1 MKTISTITCLYV
13 SCMFLY
19 AQDKKTSVKTTN
31 EINNWTI
38 EANIGQGKG
47 VNPYSTGYYSS
58 NPNSFFGSIQANDF
72 SLGFRYM
79 INQKFGVKTAL
90 TYQNFKNIKDNGSL
104 PFEMKLMGV
113 SFQGVANLRKIFD
126 LEESFK
132 RVGLFV
138 HGGIKI
144 DQMESKT
151 KNNAGSL
158 VDHNYGEKEF
168 NGGLIFG
175 ITPQFKLSDKLSFN
189 LDVSIQSN
197 YRQHLNWDGS
207 NSESN
212 NNLKGQIVTSS
223 VGLSYSLGKQKNGDW
238 SDSKLENNELL
249 KMNKRLADI
258 ETLMNDTD
266 KDGVPDY
273 LDAQN
278 NSITGVAVDTKGR
291 MVDFNNN
298 SIPDE
303 LEKHLSTNYFS
314 KSESKETTNTDN
326 IIIAKLINEGYITA
340 YFDFNKTQP
349 TNESSEG
356 IDFMLTFLRNYKNSS
371 IDIIGHADE
380 VGNSEKNHKL
390 ANSRALNVKNTLIKA
405 GISPDRLNIISQGE
419 DSSVDINSE
428 NARRLVRK
436 VTFKV
441 K

>member
-1 MKTISTITCLYV
+1 
-13 SCMFLY
+13 
-19 AQDKKTSVKTTN
+19 
-31 EINNWTI
+31 
-38 EANIGQGKG
+38 
-47 VNPYSTGYYSS
+47 
-58 NPNSFFGSIQANDF
+58 
-72 SLGFRYM
+72 M
-79 INQKFGVKTAL
+79 INQKFGVKTSL
-90 TYQNFKNIKDNGSL
+90 TYQNFKNIKNNGSL
-104 PFEMKLMGV
+104 PFEMKLMGF
-113 SFQGVANLRKIFD
+113 SFQGVANLRKVFE
-126 LEESFK
+126 LEDSFK
-132 RVGLFV
+132 RIGLFV

-144 DQMESKT
+144 DQMQSKT
-151 KNNAGSL
+151 ENNPASL
-158 VDHNYGEKEF
+158 VDHNYGIKEY

-175 ITPQFKLSDKLSFN
+175 LTPQIKITDKLSFN

-197 YRQHLNWDGS
+197 YRQHFNWDGS
-207 NSESN
+207 YGTTS

-223 VGLSYSLGKQKNGDW
+223 IGLSYSLGKHQNGDW
-238 SDSKLENNELL
+238 SNSNIANSELL
-249 KMNKRLADI
+249 EMKKRLSDI

-273 LDAQN
+273 LDAEN

-291 MVDFNNN
+291 MIDMNTNGV
-298 SIPDE
+298 PDE
-303 LEKHLSTNYFS
+303 LEKHLTNNYFS
-314 KSESKETTNTDN
+314 KTETKETTNTDN

-380 VGNSEKNHKL
+380 VGNSERNQKL
-390 ANSRALNVKNTLIKA
+390 ANSRALNVKNTLMKA
-405 GISPDRLNIISQGE
+405 GISSDRLNIISQGE

>member
-1 MKTISTITCLYV
+1 MKTISTIIFFFV
-13 SCMFLY
+13 SCIVLH
-19 AQDKKTSVKTTN
+19 AQDKKSNVKSTN
-31 EINNWTI
+31 ETNNWTI
-38 EANIGQGKG
+38 EANVGHGKG
-47 VNPYSTGYYSS
+47 VNPYSIGYYSS

-104 PFEMKLMGV
+104 PFEMKLMGI

-132 RVGLFV
+132 KIGLFV

-151 KNNAGSL
+151 KNNAASL

-197 YRQHLNWDGS
+197 YRQHFNWDGS
-207 NSESN
+207 NSETN

-223 VGLSYSLGKQKNGDW
+223 VGLSYSLGKNKNGDW
-238 SDSKLENNELL
+238 SDSKLENDELL
-249 KMNKRLADI
+249 EMNKRIAEI

-291 MVDFNNN
+291 MVDLNNN

-303 LEKHLSTNYFS
+303 LEKHLSNNYFS

-356 IDFMLTFLRNYKNSS
+356 IDFILTFMRNYKNSS

-380 VGNSEKNHKL
+380 IGNTEKNNKL
-390 ANSRALNVKNTLIKA
+390 ANSRALNVKNTLINA
-405 GISPDRLNIISQGE
+405 GISSDRLNIISQGE
-419 DSSVDINSE
+419 DSSVDITSE
-428 NARRLVRK
+428 NARRLVRR

>member
-1 MKTISTITCLYV
+1 MKTIFTII
-13 SCMFLY
+13 FLFISGIFIH
-19 AQDKKTSVKTTN
+19 AQENKNTIKSKN

-38 EANIGQGKG
+38 EAFVGQGKG

-58 NPNSFFGSIQANDF
+58 NPDSFFGSIQANDF

-79 INQKFGVKTAL
+79 INQKFGVKTSFS
-90 TYQNFKNIKDNGSL
+90 YQNFKNIKNNGSL
-104 PFEMKLMGV
+104 PFEMKLMGI
-113 SFQGVANLRKIFD
+113 SFQGVANLRKVFE

-132 RVGLFV
+132 RLGLFV

-144 DQMESKT
+144 DQMQSKT
-151 KNNAGSL
+151 ENNAASL
-158 VDHNYGEKEF
+158 VDHNYGVKEY

-175 ITPQFKLSDKLSFN
+175 ITPQIKITDKLSFN
-189 LDVSIQSN
+189 LDVTIQSN
-197 YRQHLNWDGS
+197 YRQHFNWDGS
-207 NSESN
+207 YGTTS

-223 VGLSYSLGKQKNGDW
+223 IGLSYSLGKHQNGDW
-238 SDSKLENNELL
+238 SNTKFGNNELL
-249 KMNKRLADI
+249 EMNKRLSEI

-273 LDAQN
+273 LDAEN

-291 MVDFNNN
+291 MIDMNTNGV
-298 SIPDE
+298 PDE
-303 LEKHLSTNYFS
+303 LEKHLTNNYFS
-314 KSESKETTNTDN
+314 KTETKETTNTDN

-356 IDFMLTFLRNYKNSS
+356 IDFILTFLRNYKNSS

-380 VGNSEKNHKL
+380 VGNSEKNQKL

-405 GISPDRLNIISQGE
+405 GISSDRMNIISDGE
-419 DSSVDINSE
+419 DTSVDITSE
-428 NARRLVRK
+428 NARRLVRR